1 MKACATCGHESA
13 AFDRCPFCGEATAAP
28 AAEERA
34 ADGGGTGDVNLP
46 PWEDPAVSF
55 PLNLIETW
63 RRSVFEPGAFF
74 ADGPFERAAVRPVL
88 YYLVISVLAAAL
100 SLTWG
105 ALLPT
110 TQPGFVATLAE
121 IVNVAL
127 PDGTDDAGS
136 IGRLADFFLAPF
148 WAVLYLIIASLVLHV
163 FVLLLVP
170 GRRSLT
176 ATVRTI
182 CYACGPGV
190 FAVVPFIGGWVAGVW
205 GIVLTVIG
213 LREAHRTTT
222 GRAFAAWLLA
232 AALPI
237 AFVLL
242 GVLLVIAR
250 LASGV

>member
-1 MKACATCGHESA
+1 MVTCAMCGHASA
-13 AFDRCPFCGEATAAP
+13 AFDRCPFCGAVAATSG
-28 AAEERA
+28 EER
-34 ADGGGTGDVNLP
+34 TGDAAGAGKVNLP
-46 PWEDPAVSF
+46 AWEDPAVAF
-55 PLNLIETW
+55 PLNFIETW

-74 ADGPFERAAVRPVL
+74 ADGPFDRAAVRPVL
-88 YYLVISVLAAAL
+88 YYLLVSVLAAAL

-110 TQPGFVATLAE
+110 TQPGLVETLAE
-121 IVNVAL
+121 IMNVAL
-127 PDGTDDAGS
+127 PDGSDTAGY

-163 FVLLLVP
+163 FVLMLVP

-190 FAVVPFIGGWVAGVW
+190 FAVVPFIGGWVAGIW
-205 GIVLTVIG
+205 GVVLTVIG

-237 AFVLL
+237 AFLLL
-242 GVLLVIAR
+242 GILLVIAR
-250 LASGV
+250 VASGI

>member
-13 AFDRCPFCGEATAAP
+13 AFDRCPFCGAGAATAGG
-28 AAEERA
+28 ERA
-34 ADGGGTGDVNLP
+34 GYGEGTGDANLP
-46 PWEDPAVSF
+46 AWEDPAVSF
-55 PLNLIETW
+55 PLNLVETW

-88 YYLVISVLAAAL
+88 YYLVISVLTAAL
-100 SLTWG
+100 TLTWG
-105 ALLPT
+105 ALLPA
-110 TQPGFVATLAE
+110 TQPGLVETLAE
-121 IVNVAL
+121 IMNVAL
-127 PDGTDDAGS
+127 PGGTDTAGS

-148 WAVLYLIIASLVLHV
+148 WAVLYLIIASLVLHA
-163 FVLLLVP
+163 FVLVLVP

-190 FAVVPFIGGWVAGVW
+190 FAVVPFIGGWVAGIW
-205 GIVLTVIG
+205 GVVLTVIG

-232 AALPI
+232 AALPV
-237 AFVLL
+237 ALLLL

-250 LASGV
+250 VASAV

>member
-1 MKACATCGHESA
+1 MKACAKCGHESA
-13 AFDRCPFCGEATAAP
+13 AFGRCPFCGEAAATSDEEP
-28 AAEERA
+28 AGYGA
-34 ADGGGTGDVNLP
+34 GTGDVNLP
-46 PWEDPAVSF
+46 AWEDPGVSF
-55 PLNLIETW
+55 PLNLVETW

-105 ALLPT
+105 ALLPA
-110 TQPGFVATLAE
+110 TQSGFVETLAE
-121 IVNVAL
+121 IMNVAV
-127 PDGTDDAGS
+127 PDGTDTTGS
-136 IGRLADFFLAPF
+136 VSRLADFFLAPF

-170 GRRSLT
+170 GRRGLT

-190 FAVVPFIGGWVAGVW
+190 FAIVPFIGGWVAGIW

-237 AFVLL
+237 AFLLL
-242 GVLLVIAR
+242 GVVLVIAR
-250 LASGV
+250 VASGV

>member
-1 MKACATCGHESA
+1 MAIA
-13 AFDRCPFCGEATAAP
+13 DQ
-28 AAEERA
+28 ERA
-34 ADGGGTGDVNLP
+34 GSDEGMGEVNLP
-46 PWEDPAVSF
+46 AWEDPAVSF
-55 PLNLIETW
+55 PLNLVETW

-74 ADGPFERAAVRPVL
+74 ADGPFEHAAVRPVL
-88 YYLVISVLAAAL
+88 YYLVISVLTAAL

-105 ALLPT
+105 ALLPA
-110 TQPGFVATLAE
+110 TQAGFVETLAE
-121 IVNVAL
+121 IMNVAL
-127 PDGTDDAGS
+127 PAGAETAGA

-163 FVLLLVP
+163 FVLVLVP
-170 GRRSLT
+170 RRRSIT

-190 FAVVPFIGGWVAGVW
+190 FAIVPFIGGWVAGIW

-242 GVLLVIAR
+242 GILLVIAR
-250 LASGV
+250 VASGV

>member
-1 MKACATCGHESA
+1 MMTCAKCGHESA
-13 AFDRCPFCGEATAAP
+13 AFDRCPFCGEAAA
-28 AAEERA
+28 AFKGERA
-34 ADGGGTGDVNLP
+34 GGGESATDVNLP
-46 PWEDPAVSF
+46 AWEDPAVPF
-55 PLNLIETW
+55 PLNLVETW

-74 ADGPFERAAVRPVL
+74 ADGPFDRPAVRPIL
-88 YYLVISVLAAAL
+88 YYLLVSVLAATL

-105 ALLPT
+105 TLLPT
-110 TQPGFVATLAE
+110 GQPGVVETLAE
-121 IVNVAL
+121 IMNVAL
-127 PDGTDDAGS
+127 PEAADGAGS
-136 IGRLADFFLAPF
+136 TGRLADFFLTPF

-163 FVLLLVP
+163 FVLVLVP

-190 FAVVPFIGGWVAGVW
+190 FAIIPFVGGWVAGVW
-205 GIVLTVIG
+205 GVVLTVIG

-232 AALPI
+232 AALPV
-237 AFVLL
+237 ALLML

-250 LASGV
+250 VASGV

>member
-1 MKACATCGHESA
+1 M
-13 AFDRCPFCGEATAAP
+13 
-28 AAEERA
+28 
-34 ADGGGTGDVNLP
+34 
-46 PWEDPAVSF
+46 
-55 PLNLIETW
+55 
-63 RRSVFEPGAFF
+63 FEPGAFF
-74 ADGPFERAAVRPVL
+74 ADGPFEHAAVRPVL
-88 YYLVISVLAAAL
+88 YYLVISVLTAAL

-105 ALLPT
+105 ALLPA
-110 TQPGFVATLAE
+110 TQAGFVETLAE
-121 IVNVAL
+121 IMNVAL
-127 PDGTDDAGS
+127 PAGAGTAGA
-136 IGRLADFFLAPF
+136 IGRLADFFLAPL

-163 FVLLLVP
+163 FVLVLVP
-170 GRRSLT
+170 RRRSIT

-190 FAVVPFIGGWVAGVW
+190 FAIVPFIGGWVAGIW

-242 GVLLVIAR
+242 GILLVIAR
-250 LASGV
+250 VASGV

>member
-1 MKACATCGHESA
+1 MMTYA
-13 AFDRCPFCGEATAAP
+13 ASDEGRAGYGE
-28 AAEERA
+28 
-34 ADGGGTGDVNLP
+34 GTGDVNLP
-46 PWEDPAVSF
+46 AWEDPAVSF
-55 PLNLIETW
+55 PLNLVETW
-63 RRSVFEPGAFF
+63 RRSVFEPAAFF
-74 ADGPFERAAVRPVL
+74 AGGPFDRAAVRPVL
-88 YYLVISVLAAAL
+88 YYLVISVLTAAL

-110 TQPGFVATLAE
+110 TQPGLVETLAE
-121 IVNVAL
+121 IMNVAL
-127 PDGTDDAGS
+127 PNGTDTAGS

-163 FVLLLVP
+163 FVLVLVP

-190 FAVVPFIGGWVAGVW
+190 FAIVPFIGGLVAGIW

-250 LASGV
+250 VASGV

>member
-1 MKACATCGHESA
+1 MMTYA
-13 AFDRCPFCGEATAAP
+13 ASDEGRAGYGE
-28 AAEERA
+28 
-34 ADGGGTGDVNLP
+34 GTGDVNLP
-46 PWEDPAVSF
+46 AWEDPAVSF
-55 PLNLIETW
+55 PLNLVETW
-63 RRSVFEPGAFF
+63 RRSVFEPAAFF
-74 ADGPFERAAVRPVL
+74 ADGPFDRAAVRPVL
-88 YYLVISVLAAAL
+88 YYLVISVLTAAL

-110 TQPGFVATLAE
+110 TQPGLVGTLAE
-121 IVNVAL
+121 IMNVAL
-127 PDGTDDAGS
+127 PNGTDTASS

-163 FVLLLVP
+163 FVLVLVP

-190 FAVVPFIGGWVAGVW
+190 FAIVPFIGGLVAGIW

-250 LASGV
+250 VASGV

>member
-1 MKACATCGHESA
+1 MMTCAKCGHESA
-13 AFDRCPFCGEATAAP
+13 VFDRCPFCGEAAATSEGRRTTDEGS
-28 AAEERA
+28 A
-34 ADGGGTGDVNLP
+34 GDPNLP
-46 PWEDPAVSF
+46 AWEDAAVPF

-74 ADGPFERAAVRPVL
+74 ADGPFDRAAVRPVL
-88 YYLVISVLAAAL
+88 YYLLVSVLVAAL

-110 TQPGFVATLAE
+110 TQPGLVETLAE

-127 PDGTDDAGS
+127 PDAAGTVGS
-136 IGRLADFFLAPF
+136 AGRLADFFLTPF
-148 WAVLYLIIASLVLHV
+148 SAVLYLIIASLLLHV
-163 FVLLLVP
+163 FVLMLVP

-176 ATVRTI
+176 ATVRTV

-190 FAVVPFIGGWVAGVW
+190 FAIVPFVGGWVAGIW
-205 GIVLTVIG
+205 GVVLTVIG

-222 GRAFAAWLLA
+222 GRAFAAWILA

-237 AFVLL
+237 ALL
-242 GVLLVIAR
+242 MLGILLVIAR
-250 LASGV
+250 VASGV